1 MDVYDNLKNGIV
13 QQAAEDYAAAFM
25 GNSVGYKDADATM
38 RECEKFFRDEW
49 YKQLTNDSVDGEWL
63 MRNIKIRE
71 LEKVKKAYEDILNIC
86 NSTAVKAVVNFPKQ
100 KDKEKPKPMTYIF
113 PPKMADG
120 LMDTMR
126 IQLESVKAEIQKLKC
141 EEADI

>member
-1 MDVYDNLKNGIV
+1 MDAYDNLKNGIV

-25 GNSVGYKDADATM
+25 GNSVGSKDADATM

-86 NSTAVKAVVNFPKQ
+86 NSTVVKAVVNFPRQ
-100 KDKEKPKPMTYIF
+100 KDKKKPKPMTYIF

-120 LMDTMR
+120 LMDAMR

>member
-1 MDVYDNLKNGIV
+1 MDAYDNLKNGIV

-25 GNSVGYKDADATM
+25 GNGVGSKDADATM

-100 KDKEKPKPMTYIF
+100 KEKEKPKSMTYIF

>member
-1 MDVYDNLKNGIV
+1 MDAYDNLKNGIV

-25 GNSVGYKDADATM
+25 GNSVGGKDADATM

-49 YKQLTNDSVDGEWL
+49 HKQLTNDSVDGEWL

-100 KDKEKPKPMTYIF
+100 KDKKKPKPMAYIF

-120 LMDTMR
+120 LMDAMR
-126 IQLESVKAEIQKLKC
+126 IQLESVKAEIQKLRC